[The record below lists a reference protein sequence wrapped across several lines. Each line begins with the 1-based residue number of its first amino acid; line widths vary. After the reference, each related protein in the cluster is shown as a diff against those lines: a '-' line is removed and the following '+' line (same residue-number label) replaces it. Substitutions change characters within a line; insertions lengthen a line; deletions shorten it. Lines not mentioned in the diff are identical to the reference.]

1 MTKTTKTETTVTKL
15 VQKLDDLVVERENY
29 EANELLR
36 SNKRLYELL
45 SSVLALYYEA
55 ITSETVLK
63 ETIVRVR
70 ARLSERNIRT
80 QKNSPALT
88 LFVRYTFN
96 TDRQRALNYSRSLL
110 AAVQAKIPSEQF
122 AAFVTERGGVEE
134 CKRQV
139 VITPEVAQK
148 RKAISDA
155 VTDVESELE
164 LRKDSPLA
172 TFSVDAD
179 IVAEHCDKGLMVV
192 LADVDSDGSVKA
204 LCVVPAY
211 SAAVEKWA
219 KTALAKKLAVVT
231 QIALQAEKDAA
242 TRQAI
247 DAAAAAAQPYSNN
260 ADEELQLAA

>member
-1 MTKTTKTETTVTKL
+1 MKTESKVTVTVIMGQLDKL
-15 VQKLDDLVVERENY
+15 AVEREHF

-45 SSVLALYYEA
+45 GGVLELYYTASATETLLKDT
-55 ITSETVLK
+55 ITT
-63 ETIVRVR
+63 VR
-70 ARLSERNIRT
+70 ARLAERNIRT

-110 AAVQAKIPSEQF
+110 AAVQAKIQPENF
-122 AAFVTERGGVEE
+122 ADFVTERGGVEE

-139 VITPEVAQK
+139 ILKPEVMQK
-148 RKAISDA
+148 RKLISDA
-155 VTDVESELE
+155 VTDVEIDLE

-172 TFSVDAD
+172 TFTVDASN
-179 IVAEHCDKGLMVV
+179 VAEYCDKGLMVV
-192 LADVDSDGSVKA
+192 LADVGADGSVNA

-219 KTALAKKLAVVT
+219 KIALAKKLAADTQVVR
-231 QIALQAEKDAA
+231 QAEKDAA

-260 ADEELQLAA
+260 ADEDLQLAA